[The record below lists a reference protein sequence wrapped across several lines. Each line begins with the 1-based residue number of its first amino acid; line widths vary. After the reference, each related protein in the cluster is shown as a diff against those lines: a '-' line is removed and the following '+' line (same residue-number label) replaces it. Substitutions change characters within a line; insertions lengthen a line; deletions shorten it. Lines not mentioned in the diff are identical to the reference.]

1 MAGYREFHYEKY
13 YEAPDINILREGL
26 NQAAQNIGQMFKSIS
41 DEQRR
46 KKSAA
51 DQYNFTLKYG
61 QFDTDNELF
70 KGAALSET
78 QLMKQ
83 AIREGRPLD
92 ERLRSQENWRLV
104 HQQSENQAKVLKDAT
119 EYIDKNDGHDY
130 YIGEYDRR
138 KLQEAAYGQDGEHV
152 DVLTRGPRLDKAVKE
167 IGADPRAFD
176 HQQHLADF
184 VKTYQQKTID
194 QQNANPYVKSST
206 TISTPFLNMQTGKAE
221 VSDEIAIRY
230 MKDLGGKVN
239 NWYDME
245 MNDKLDQE
253 IKQMKA
259 AGDSRVKWMDGL
271 SNAEIKN
278 ELINNPA
285 KNLVNQQDYGI
296 RKREMARADLENAAA
311 LSKKTDYETKTDM
324 SKTKG
329 LYKNDKITYGE
340 FSQPENIGS
349 EVADPV
355 AGAHGLTKN
364 FAIGANLV
372 IASGSTIKPITI
384 PRSNSQNVF
393 NVRTGESYETVG
405 GGSLNISGYQMQAYD
420 KEGKPYTIAVDS
432 PKGMVDYINKMPD
445 SAFKN
450 LDPSMSIALK
460 GYTINKGAVLGEMAK
475 KKKTMEQ
482 ELGAAQESG
491 DVEKIANLEAR
502 LSNINYAVES
512 MNTSGEEYS
521 DEDMLSTLR
530 SNGIATN
537 QLQTDVLV
545 KANNSDLS
553 FINQVTN
560 GLNLK
565 DKGKRSREMNMVGDA
580 WEARY
585 KKAQAN
591 GFGDTPTEAF
601 EKAIKQPKVKKAKF
615 PLPKGSPKTVTQGG
629 FTYTWNPE
637 TGKYE

>member
-1 MAGYREFHYEKY
+1 MAYREFHYEKY
-13 YEAPDINILREGL
+13 YEAPDINILTEGL
-26 NQAAQNIGQMFKSIS
+26 KQAAQNVGHLFQSIA

-51 DQYNFTLKYG
+51 DQYNYTLKYG

-78 QLMKQ
+78 QLTKR
-83 AIREGRPLD
+83 AIREGQPLD
-92 ERLRSQENWRLV
+92 ERLRSQEEWRLV
-104 HQQSENQAKVLKDAT
+104 HQQSENQAKSLKDAT
-119 EYIDKNDGHDY
+119 DYIDKNDGKDY
-130 YIGEYDRR
+130 YRGDYDRK
-138 KLQEAAYGQDGEHV
+138 KLMKAAYGDEGERV
-152 DVLTRGPRLDKAVKE
+152 DVFNRGGRLDKVVKE
-167 IGADPRAFD
+167 IGTDPRAFD

-184 VKTYQQKTID
+184 VKTYQQKTLD

-245 MNDKLDQE
+245 MNDKLGEE

-259 AGDSRVKWMDGL
+259 SGDTRVKWMDGL
-271 SNAEIKN
+271 SEAEIKSQ
-278 ELINNPA
+278 LINDPS
-285 KNLVNQQDYGI
+285 KNMVNQTDYGV
-296 RKREMARADLENAAA
+296 RKREMARGDLANAAS
-311 LSKKTDYETKTDM
+311 LSKKTDYETKVDTT
-324 SKTKG
+324 KTKG

-349 EVADPV
+349 DVADPV

-364 FAIGANLV
+364 FAVGANLV
-372 IASGSTIKPITI
+372 IASGTTIKPITI
-384 PRSNSQNVF
+384 PRSNSQNVL

-405 GGSLNISGYQMQAYD
+405 GGALNISGYQLQAYD
-420 KEGKPYTIAVDS
+420 KKGKPYTIPVDS
-432 PKGMVDYINKMPD
+432 HQAMVDYINKMPD
-445 SAFKN
+445 SAFKD
-450 LDPSMSIALK
+450 LDPTMSIALK

-475 KKKTMEQ
+475 KKKGMEQ
-482 ELGAAQESG
+482 ELGAAREAN
-491 DVEKIANLEAR
+491 DAEKVANLESR
-502 LSNINYAVES
+502 LSNIDYAVES

-521 DEDMLSTLR
+521 DEDVLSTLR
-530 SNGIATN
+530 SNGISTN

-553 FINQVTN
+553 FLNQVTN

-565 DKGKRSREMNMVGDA
+565 DKSKRSREMNMVGEA
-580 WEARY
+580 WENRY
-585 KKAQAN
+585 KQAEAK
-591 GFGDTPTEAF
+591 GFGDTPAEAF
-601 EKAIKQPKVKKAKF
+601 EKAVKQPKTKAKF
-615 PLPKGSPKTVTQGG
+615 PLPKGKAQTVTQGG
-629 FTYTWNPE
+629 FTYTWNQE

>member
-1 MAGYREFHYEKY
+1 MAYREFHYEKY
-13 YEAPDINILREGL
+13 YAAPNTEALDQI
-26 NQAAQNIGQMFKSIS
+26 AQTIGHMFKSIS
-41 DEQRR
+41 EERRR

-51 DQYNFTLKYG
+51 DQYQYTLKYG

-70 KGAALSET
+70 KGAALTET
-78 QLMKQ
+78 QLTKQ
-83 AIREGRPLD
+83 AIREGKPLD
-92 ERLRSQENWRLV
+92 ERLRSQEEWRLV
-104 HQQSENQAKVLKDAT
+104 HQQSENQAKMLKDAT
-119 EYIDKNDGHDY
+119 DYIDKNDGKDY
-130 YIGEYDRR
+130 YIGEYDRNKIR
-138 KLQEAAYGQDGEHV
+138 EAAYGKEGEHV
-152 DVLTRGPRLDKAVKE
+152 DVFNRGSRLDKAVSE
-167 IGADPRAFD
+167 IGTDPRAFD

-194 QQNANPYVKSST
+194 LQNANPYVKSST

-239 NWYDME
+239 NWYDAE
-245 MNDKLDQE
+245 MNEKLGQE

-259 AGDSRVKWMDGL
+259 SGDTRTKWMDGL
-271 SNAEIKN
+271 SEAEIKN
-278 ELINNPA
+278 ELINNPS
-285 KNLVNQQDYGI
+285 KNLVNQQDYGV
-296 RKREMARADLENAAA
+296 RKREMAKADLESAASI
-311 LSKKTDYETKTDM
+311 SKKTDYETKSDM
-324 SKTKG
+324 TKTKG

-340 FSQPENIGS
+340 FAQAENIGS
-349 EVADPV
+349 EVPDPA

-364 FAIGANLV
+364 FAVGANLV
-372 IASGSTIKPITI
+372 IASGTTIKPLTI
-384 PRSNSQNVF
+384 PRSSSQNVF

-405 GGSLNISGYQMQAYD
+405 GGALNVSGYQMQAYD
-420 KEGKPYTIAVDS
+420 KNGKPYTIAADS
-432 PKGMVDYINKMPD
+432 PQDMIDRINKMPD

-450 LDPSMSIALK
+450 LEPSMSIALK

-475 KKKTMEQ
+475 KKKGMEQ
-482 ELGAAQESG
+482 ELGAAREAG
-491 DVEKIANLEAR
+491 DVEKISNLESR

-512 MNTSGEEYS
+512 MNASGEEYS
-521 DEDMLSTLR
+521 DEDVLSTLR

-553 FINQVTN
+553 FLNQVTN

-565 DKGKRSREMNMVGDA
+565 DKSKRSREMNLVGEA
-580 WEARY
+580 WETRY
-585 KKAQAN
+585 KQAQAK

-601 EKAIKQPKVKKAKF
+601 EKAIKQPKQKKAKF
-615 PLPKGSPKTVTQGG
+615 PLEKGKPQTVTQNG